1 MNKVK
6 ILWLIFIVANIYDAL
21 FSFIAWH
28 YPSVVELN
36 PIINFFRVDGYL
48 SMLKVTLG
56 LKLMLFS
63 AVYFI
68 TQRVKHK
75 TPILTIAVAVI
86 LLAVIWDTL
95 DFFILGSFKTEEN
108 AIIIKAVNEPYIV
121 WSSPAIITISD
132 YLYYSPP
139 PWYVQIAPDL
149 ILLLGIVSVVLILL
163 RNFSKFEGFPRNI
176 FPLLKDKLKVSSL
189 VLTSAVFL
197 GLSLYLYHLHL
208 SYSHER
214 YSNTIYKYVAI
225 GNMFTKLDPTYMKYF
240 TVPWYVNLWPEFLVI
255 GLVLSGVSIYI
266 WIRLWVIR

>member
-6 ILWLIFIVANIYDAL
+6 ILWLIFILANIYDAL

-68 TQRVKHK
+68 TERVKQK

-95 DFFILGSFKTEEN
+95 DFLIFGSF
-108 AIIIKAVNEPYIV
+108 
-121 WSSPAIITISD
+121 
-132 YLYYSPP
+132 
-139 PWYVQIAPDL
+139 
-149 ILLLGIVSVVLILL
+149 
-163 RNFSKFEGFPRNI
+163 
-176 FPLLKDKLKVSSL
+176 
-189 VLTSAVFL
+189 
-197 GLSLYLYHLHL
+197 
-208 SYSHER
+208 
-214 YSNTIYKYVAI
+214 
-225 GNMFTKLDPTYMKYF
+225 
-240 TVPWYVNLWPEFLVI
+240 
-255 GLVLSGVSIYI
+255 
-266 WIRLWVIR
+266 

>member
-6 ILWLIFIVANIYDAL
+6 ILWLIFILANIYDAL

-68 TQRVKHK
+68 TERVKHK

-95 DFFILGSFKTEEN
+95 DFLILGSFKTGEN
-108 AIIIKAVNEPYIV
+108 AIIIKAVNEPYIA
-121 WSSPAIITISD
+121 WGSPAIIIISD

-149 ILLLGIVSVVLILL
+149 ILLLGIVSVILVLL
-163 RNFSKFEGFPRNI
+163 RNFSKFEKFPRNI
-176 FPLLKDKLKVSSL
+176 FPLLKDKLKVFTL
-189 VLTSAVFL
+189 VLTVVSAVFL

-208 SYSHER
+208 SYAKV
-214 YSNTIYKYVAI
+214 NVKVIAI
-225 GNMFTKLDPTYMKYF
+225 GNMYTKLDPTYIKYL
-240 TVPWYVNLWPEFLVI
+240 TVPWYVNLWPELLVI
-255 GLVLSGVSIYI
+255 GLALSGVAIYS
-266 WIRLWVIR
+266 WIKLWFRR